1 MVKERMPA
9 LQGVLELIHAN
20 PLVGLGEMHRS
31 ATEHEFIREL
41 VSHPEFAAECVVIEF
56 GNALYQ
62 ELLDAYIGG
71 EDVPPAELRQIWL
84 NTTQSV
90 HQRGDPW
97 DAVIYPQL
105 LATVRDVNR
114 AGRPLRVLAGDPP
127 VDWSKVETSDDLWRL
142 DRDEHYVSVVER
154 EVVSPGRR
162 GLLLWGAL
170 HLLRRD
176 PVRWPDQRMRE
187 SFGDRFPDM
196 PVIVPHVGHG
206 ALNDEVEAVL
216 RDWPIPS
223 LAPVAGTALAEFSLD
238 HLTSPPIVKK
248 TGKPAAPFQPW
259 RWDELFDYYLYLGPA
274 STMQYST
281 TASSIDAGPEFHAE
295 LHRRRTLDRSP

>member
-1 MVKERMPA
+1 MVKDRMPA
-9 LQGVLELIHAN
+9 LEGVLELIHAN
-20 PLVGLGEMHRS
+20 QLVGLGEMHRS

-41 VSHPEFAAECVVIEF
+41 VSHPDFAADCLVIEF

-71 EDVPPAELRQIWL
+71 EELPPAELRQVWL
-84 NTTQSV
+84 NTTQSANPS
-90 HQRGDPW
+90 GDPW

-105 LATVRDVNR
+105 LATVRNPNR

-127 VDWSKVETSDDLWRL
+127 IAWSKVENSDDLWRI
-142 DRDEHYVSVVER
+142 DRHEHYESVVER
-154 EVVSPGRR
+154 EVVSPGKR
-162 GLLLWGAL
+162 GLLLWGAV

-176 PVRWPDQRMRE
+176 PIRSPDQHMRQ
-187 SFGDRFPDM
+187 SVGDRFPDM
-196 PVIVPHVGHG
+196 PIIVPHAGYG

-223 LAPVAGTALAEFSLD
+223 VAPVAGTALAEFSLD
-238 HLTSPPIVKK
+238 HLTTPPVAIA

-259 RWDELFDYYLYLGPA
+259 RWAELFDYYLYLGPA

-295 LHRRRTLDRSP
+295 LHRRRTVTRSP

>member
-1 MVKERMPA
+1 MVKDRMPA
-9 LQGVLELIHAN
+9 LQGALKLIHAN
-20 PLVGLGEMHRS
+20 QLVGLGEIHRS
-31 ATEHEFIREL
+31 ATEHEFLREL
-41 VSHPEFAAECVVIEF
+41 VSHPDFAADCLVIEF

-71 EDVPPAELRQIWL
+71 EEVPPAELRQVWL
-84 NTTQSV
+84 NTTQSANPS
-90 HQRGDPW
+90 GDPW

-105 LATVRDVNR
+105 LATVRDLNR
-114 AGRPLRVLAGDPP
+114 AGRSLRVLTGDPL
-127 VDWSKVETSDDLWRL
+127 VDWSKVENSDDLWRL
-142 DRDEHYVSVVER
+142 DRDEHYASVVES

-176 PVRWPDQRMRE
+176 PIRSPDDMRM
-187 SFGDRFPDM
+187 SFGERFPDT
-196 PVIVPHVGHG
+196 PIIVPHVGHG

-216 RDWPIPS
+216 REWPIPS

-238 HLTSPPIVKK
+238 HLTPRAIVIN
-248 TGKPAAPFQPW
+248 TGKRVPFQPW

-281 TASSIDAGPEFHAE
+281 TASSIDAGPEFQAE
-295 LHRRRTLDRSP
+295 LHRRRTVTGSP

>member
-1 MVKERMPA
+1 MVRERMPA

-20 PLVGLGEMHRS
+20 RLVGLGEIHRS

-41 VSHPEFAAECVVIEF
+41 VSDPDFAADCLVIEF

-71 EDVPPAELRQIWL
+71 EEVPPAELRQVWL
-84 NTTQSV
+84 NTTQSANP
-90 HQRGDPW
+90 RGDPW
-97 DAVIYPQL
+97 DAVIYPRL
-105 LATVRDVNR
+105 LATVRDLNR

-127 VDWSKVETSDDLWRL
+127 VDWSKVENSDDLWRL
-142 DRDEHYVSVVER
+142 GRDEHYESVVQR
-154 EVVSPGRR
+154 EVVSPGNR
-162 GLLLWGAL
+162 GLLLWGGM

-176 PVRWPDQRMRE
+176 PVRGPDQHVRQ
-187 SFGDRFPDM
+187 SLGDRFSGM
-196 PVIVPHVGHG
+196 PIILPHAGYG

-223 LAPVAGTALAEFSLD
+223 VAPVAGTALAEFSLD
-238 HLTSPPIVKK
+238 HLNTPPTVKK
-248 TGKPAAPFQPW
+248 TGKPVPFQRW

-281 TASSIDAGPEFHAE
+281 TASSIDAGPEFHVE
-295 LHRRRTLDRSP
+295 LHRRMTVTGSL

>member
-1 MVKERMPA
+1 MVRERMPA

-20 PLVGLGEMHRS
+20 RLVGLGEIHRS

-41 VSHPEFAAECVVIEF
+41 VSDPDFAADCLVIEF

-71 EDVPPAELRQIWL
+71 EEVPPAELRQVWL
-84 NTTQSV
+84 NTTQSANP
-90 HQRGDPW
+90 RGDPW
-97 DAVIYPQL
+97 DAVIYPRL
-105 LATVRDVNR
+105 LATVRDLNR

-127 VDWSKVETSDDLWRL
+127 VDWSKVENSDDLWRL
-142 DRDEHYVSVVER
+142 GRDEHYESVVQR
-154 EVVSPGRR
+154 EVVSPGNR
-162 GLLLWGAL
+162 GLLLWGGM

-176 PVRWPDQRMRE
+176 PVRGPDQHVRQ
-187 SFGDRFPDM
+187 SLGDRFSGM
-196 PVIVPHVGHG
+196 PIILPHAGYG

-223 LAPVAGTALAEFSLD
+223 VAPVAGTALAEFSLD
-238 HLTSPPIVKK
+238 HLNTPPIVKK
-248 TGKPAAPFQPW
+248 TGKPVPFQRW

-281 TASSIDAGPEFHAE
+281 TASSIDAGPEFHVE
-295 LHRRRTLDRSP
+295 LHRRMTVTGSL